1 MIDPTNIALS
11 IKDLTIAYN
20 EKPALW
26 DIDLDIPKG
35 ALTAIIGPNG
45 AGKTSLIKATLGII
59 KPIAGRIDIFG
70 QPMKRQRS
78 QIAYVP
84 QRNSV
89 DWDFPTNV
97 LDVVMMGTY
106 ANLGWFQRPKKTEKD
121 HAMNALKEV
130 GMQDFADRQ
139 IGQLSGGQQQRVF
152 IARALVQNASIYLMD
167 EPLIGV
173 DAITERAII
182 KLLKQLRDQMKTVI
196 VVHHDLQTVSDYFDY
211 AFLLNVRQIGFGKVN
226 DIITAEN
233 LKLTL
238 IKIQPILFF
247 KIYNFF

>member
-1 MIDPTNIALS
+1 MNDPTNIAIS
-11 IKDLTIAYN
+11 IKDLTVAYD

-45 AGKTSLIKATLGII
+45 AGKTTLIKATLGII
-59 KPIAGRIDIFG
+59 KPIAGRVDVFG

-84 QRNSV
+84 QRSSV

-106 ANLGWFQRPKKTEKD
+106 SNLGWFKRPGKNEKKL
-121 HAMNALKEV
+121 AMNALKEV
-130 GMQDFADRQ
+130 GMQDFSDRQ
-139 IGQLSGGQQQRVF
+139 ISKLSGGQQQRIF
-152 IARALVQNASIYLMD
+152 IARALVQNASIFLMD

-182 KLLKQLRDQMKTVI
+182 KLLKKLRDEMKTVI
-196 VVHHDLQTVSDYFDY
+196 VVHHDLQTVKEYFDW

-226 DIITAEN
+226 EIITNDN
-233 LKLTL
+233 LKLTYSGRNATVPKPHSYL
-238 IKIQPILFF
+238 
-247 KIYNFF
+247 

>member
-1 MIDPTNIALS
+1 MQDPTNIAIS
-11 IKDLTIAYN
+11 IKDLTVAYD

-26 DIDLDIPKG
+26 DIDLNIPKG

-59 KPIAGRIDIFG
+59 KPIAGRVDIFG
-70 QPMKRQRS
+70 QPMNRQRS
-78 QIAYVP
+78 QVAYVP

-106 ANLGWFQRPKKTEKD
+106 SNLGWFQRPGKLEKEA
-121 HAMNALKEV
+121 AMNALKEV
-130 GMQDFADRQ
+130 DMQDFADRQ
-139 IGQLSGGQQQRVF
+139 IGQLSGGQQQRIFV
-152 IARALVQNASIYLMD
+152 ARALVQNASIFLMD

-182 KLLKQLRDQMKTVI
+182 KLLKKLRDEMKTVI
-196 VVHHDLQTVSDYFDY
+196 VVHHDLQTVEEYFDW
-211 AFLLNVRQIGFGKVN
+211 AFLLNVRQIGFGKVS
-226 DIITAEN
+226 DIITSDN
-233 LKLTL
+233 LKLTYGGRNAL
-238 IKIQPILFF
+238 VPKPHQS
-247 KIYNFF
+247 

>member
-1 MIDPTNIALS
+1 MQDPTNIAIS
-11 IKDLTIAYN
+11 IKDLTVAYD

-26 DIDLDIPKG
+26 DIDLNIPKG

-59 KPIAGRIDIFG
+59 KPIAGRVDIFG

-78 QIAYVP
+78 QVAYVP

-106 ANLGWFQRPKKTEKD
+106 SNLGWFQRPGKLEKEA
-121 HAMNALKEV
+121 AMNALKEV
-130 GMQDFADRQ
+130 DMQDFSDRQ
-139 IGQLSGGQQQRVF
+139 IGQLSGGQQQRIFV
-152 IARALVQNASIYLMD
+152 ARALVQNASIFLMD

-182 KLLKQLRDQMKTVI
+182 KLLKKLRDEMKTVI
-196 VVHHDLQTVSDYFDY
+196 VVHHDLQTVEEYFDW
-211 AFLLNVRQIGFGKVN
+211 AFLLNVRQIGFGKVS
-226 DIITAEN
+226 DIITPDN
-233 LKLTL
+233 LKLTYGGRNAL
-238 IKIQPILFF
+238 VPKPHQS
-247 KIYNFF
+247 

>member
-1 MIDPTNIALS
+1 MQDPTNIAIS
-11 IKDLTIAYN
+11 IKDLTVAYD

-26 DIDLDIPKG
+26 DIDLNIPKG

-59 KPIAGRIDIFG
+59 KPIAGRVDIFG
-70 QPMKRQRS
+70 QPMNRQRS
-78 QIAYVP
+78 QVAYVP

-106 ANLGWFQRPKKTEKD
+106 SNLGWFQRPGKLEKEA
-121 HAMNALKEV
+121 AMNALKEV
-130 GMQDFADRQ
+130 DMQDFADRQ
-139 IGQLSGGQQQRVF
+139 IGQLSGGQQQRIFV
-152 IARALVQNASIYLMD
+152 ARALVQNASIFLMD

-182 KLLKQLRDQMKTVI
+182 KLLKKLRDEMKTVI
-196 VVHHDLQTVSDYFDY
+196 VVHHDLQTVEEYFDW
-211 AFLLNVRQIGFGKVN
+211 AFLLNVRQIGFGKVS
-226 DIITAEN
+226 DIITSDN
-233 LKLTL
+233 LKLTYGGRNAL
-238 IKIQPILFF
+238 VPKSHQS
-247 KIYNFF
+247 

>member
-1 MIDPTNIALS
+1 MTDPTNIALS

-106 ANLGWFQRPKKTEKD
+106 ANLGWFQRPTKIEKD

-139 IGQLSGGQQQRVF
+139 IGQLSGGQQQRIF

-211 AFLLNVRQIGFGKVN
+211 AFLLNVRQIGFGKVS
-226 DIITAEN
+226 DIITADN
-233 LKLTL
+233 LKLTYGGRHAL
-238 IKIQPILFF
+238 ISHPHT
-247 KIYNFF
+247 

>member
-233 LKLTL
+233 LKLTYGGRHAL
-238 IKIQPILFF
+238 ISHPHK
-247 KIYNFF
+247 